1 MSAHQ
6 AGDNQPD
13 DAQSS
18 PAILPYTSS
27 RYDGWGIRPLDKHD
41 PDL

>member
-1 MSAHQ
+1 MR
-6 AGDNQPD
+6 AGAVSDDRPD

-18 PAILPYTSS
+18 PAILPFTSS
-27 RYDGWGIRPLDKHD
+27 RYDGWVIRPLDKHV